1 MHACFVLHNYCELNN
16 ESINEETVRMTINYD
31 REFQPPTIPN
41 RIVPLVMKQKGN
53 EFGESLPTI
62 LTLEPSNFN
71 AFDPPCSPIM
81 HTCLNN
87 DSRL

>member
-1 MHACFVLHNYCELNN
+1 MPVLFCTIHCELNN

-31 REFQPPTIPN
+31 REFQP
-41 RIVPLVMKQKGN
+41 RLYLIVIIPLVMKQKGK

-81 HTCLNN
+81 HKRLNN